1 MYREHTR
8 LLDTISIKK
17 KSKLLEVTGKQL
29 HISTINRLHINK
41 MGNQKLYK
49 GSLQTIILKLLA
61 TNDKMY
67 GYEITQKVKE
77 LTKGE
82 LKITE
87 GALYPALHK
96 LEADGLLDVEVAKVG
111 NRLRKYYK
119 LTESGTKETANKLE
133 EMQEFLKTMQHLVN
147 PKFSFD

>member
-1 MYREHTR
+1 MC
-8 LLDTISIKK
+8 LDSINNQN
-17 KSKLLEVTGKQL
+17 T
-29 HISTINRLHINK
+29 RLHIN
-41 MGNQKLYK
+41 MGNQKLFK

-61 TNDKMY
+61 QNDKMY

-119 LTESGTKETANKLE
+119 LTEHGTKETANKLV
-133 EMQEFLKTMQHLVN
+133 EMQEFLKTMQQLVN
-147 PKFSFD
+147 PKFSLE